1 MVLCRLTSRIK
12 AAIGSVQLFVQRSM
26 MNLEQ
31 PNVTVNLEVD
41 SHRSEW
47 TWMKSQPIHRAN
59 MRVMINPEN
68 YMDPMLRDNQSPF
81 FREF

>member
-1 MVLCRLTSRIK
+1 MDVEMGLCRLTSRIK

-26 MNLEQ
+26 MNLGQ

-41 SHRSEW
+41 SHWSEW

-68 YMDPMLRDNQSPF
+68 YMDPMLRDN
-81 FREF
+81 